1 MWIGRCGQAS
11 NRQTVIT
18 EELDML
24 HILVISWGRIV
35 NSDCSTEYW
44 WWKYLPFYQ
53 ENSWSECNSSCNKQ

>member
-1 MWIGRCGQAS
+1 
-11 NRQTVIT
+11 
-18 EELDML
+18 ML